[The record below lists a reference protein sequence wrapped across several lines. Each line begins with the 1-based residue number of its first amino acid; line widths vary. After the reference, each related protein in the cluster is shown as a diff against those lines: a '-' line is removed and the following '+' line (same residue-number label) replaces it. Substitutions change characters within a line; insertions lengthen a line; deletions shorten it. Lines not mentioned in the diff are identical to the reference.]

1 MYNNQKEYNE
11 QKEYN
16 DYSTLSAKG
25 DTLGD
30 SSNISNR

>member
-1 MYNNQKEYNE
+1 VITEGCTTI
-11 QKEYN
+11 

-30 SSNISNR
+30 ASNISNR